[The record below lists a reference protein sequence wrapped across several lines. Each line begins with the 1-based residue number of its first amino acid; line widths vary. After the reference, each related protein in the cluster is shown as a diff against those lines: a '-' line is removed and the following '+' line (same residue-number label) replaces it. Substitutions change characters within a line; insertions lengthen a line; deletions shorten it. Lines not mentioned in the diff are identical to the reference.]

1 MQDLLDCRTLP
12 CPEPV
17 LRTRAFIADA
27 TIHNLAVL
35 VDNAAASENVRRFLE
50 NNGWHATVSHE
61 HDKEWR
67 IDASRE
73 GTATCS
79 VTQPLPAA
87 EQSHYTGK
95 TLVFIST
102 ETLGRGDDLL
112 GSKLMA
118 NFLATLPELGSKL
131 WRIVLVN
138 GGVKLAATQGK
149 SLESL
154 QALAAAGV
162 SILVCGTCLEH
173 YGLMAAKQVG
183 ETTNMLDII
192 TSLDVADKI
201 IRP

>member
-1 MQDLLDCRTLP
+1 MQALLDCRTLP

-27 TIHNLAVL
+27 TIYNFAVL
-35 VDNAAASENVRRFLE
+35 VDNAAASDNVCRFLE
-50 NNGWHATVSHE
+50 NKGWHATVSQKN
-61 HDKEWR
+61 DKEWR
-67 IDASRE
+67 IDASRD
-73 GTATCS
+73 GATTDS
-79 VTQPLPAA
+79 LPQPPATA
-87 EQSHYTGK
+87 EQSHHTGK
-95 TLVFIST
+95 TLIFIST
-102 ETLGRGDDLL
+102 ETLGRGDDVL

-131 WRIVLVN
+131 WRVVLVN

-154 QALAAAGV
+154 QALAATGV

-183 ETTNMLDII
+183 ETTNMLDIV
-192 TSLDVADKI
+192 TSLEVADKI

>member
-1 MQDLLDCRTLP
+1 MQALLDCRTLP

-27 TIHNLAVL
+27 TIYNLAVL
-35 VDNAAASENVRRFLE
+35 VDNAAASENVCRFLE
-50 NNGWHATVSHE
+50 NNGWHATISQKN
-61 HDKEWR
+61 DKEWH
-67 IDASRE
+67 INASRE
-73 GTATCS
+73 GTATGS
-79 VTQPLPAA
+79 LTQPPAT
-87 EQSHYTGK
+87 EQSQYKEK
-95 TLVFIST
+95 TLIFIST
-102 ETLGRGDDLL
+102 ETLGRGDDIL

-131 WRIVLVN
+131 WRVVLVN

-154 QALAAAGV
+154 QALAAAGI

-173 YGLMAAKQVG
+173 YGLMAAKHVG
-183 ETTNMLDII
+183 ETTNMLDIM